1 MSAKI
6 IAFPKTV
13 RPPALSLSAIR
24 AIEAITVVDAR
35 YRDTELAAN
44 AAKDLDG
51 ITFALEAI
59 ATLGPTK

>member
-6 IAFPKTV
+6 IAFPTAA
-13 RPPALSLSAIR
+13 RRSPLSLSAIR
-24 AIEAITVVDAR
+24 AIAAITVVDAR

-51 ITFALEAI
+51 ITFALAAI
-59 ATLGPTK
+59 ATLGPTD